1 MQARVVALCRHYN
14 VDIVASLSLRILAG
28 PKVVKVLLVIAAPF
42 LTRES
47 TKSGCLGAGCFFFF
61 RLDFTSFLMGS
72 FTPGCSQI

>member
-47 TKSGCLGAGCFFFF
+47 TKSGCLGAGCFFF